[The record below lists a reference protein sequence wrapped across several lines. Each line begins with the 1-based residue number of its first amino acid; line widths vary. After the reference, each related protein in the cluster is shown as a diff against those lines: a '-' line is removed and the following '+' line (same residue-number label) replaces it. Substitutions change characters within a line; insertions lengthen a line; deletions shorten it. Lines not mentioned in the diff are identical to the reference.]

1 MEQNALLNF
10 EIFRQV
16 LDYLP
21 LENLKTIPLVCK
33 LFNFWVKAYV
43 RFRCETLVSPFK
55 SPEMNSIFFDPI
67 ARRVLYQLRD
77 LKYHGWLTDS
87 EYCQYGARLGAVDK
101 SSYYV
106 YGAILPNYPEL
117 LEQAPTYSVVPVSLL
132 TVLGFLCQ
140 EIRTNIEC
148 KDVIRELVLLS
159 ESLQIALVERM
170 PTMTFCLSELFKH
183 KVSLNVMLAIFN
195 SCRVNVVI
203 RDLLETD
210 HFYLR
215 SMALLY
221 ALHPVERNVTFGTR
235 MYLSAACRKIT
246 GLTEDELTS
255 VVFAH
260 CIFGEAGLPG
270 GLFDRTE
277 VGKVNEL
284 VAAFDQTLKLRLE
297 QDANLIKNKGLDAYY
312 TSKGILVHSL

>member
-1 MEQNALLNF
+1 
-10 EIFRQV
+10 
-16 LDYLP
+16 

-43 RFRCETLVSPFK
+43 KLRCEALVSPFK

-67 ARRVLYQLRD
+67 TRRVLYQLRD
-77 LKYHGWLTDS
+77 LKYHGLLTDS
-87 EYCQYGARLGAVDK
+87 EYCQYGARLGAVNK

-117 LEQAPTYSVVPVSLL
+117 LEQAPTYSAVPTSLL
-132 TVLGFLCQ
+132 TVIGLLTHGMRANIDCQ
-140 EIRTNIEC
+140 V
-148 KDVIRELVLLS
+148 VIQELILLS
-159 ESLQIALVERM
+159 ESLQIALVKQM
-170 PTMTFCLSELFKH
+170 PTMTFCMSELFKH
-183 KVSLNVMLAIFN
+183 KVSLNVMLAIFTF
-195 SCRVNVVI
+195 CRINVVI

-221 ALHPVERNVTFGTR
+221 ALHPVERNATFGTR
-235 MYLSAACRKIT
+235 MYLSAACRKTT

-297 QDANLIKNKGLDAYY
+297 QDANLIKEDGLDAYY
-312 TSKGILVHSL
+312 ASKGIFVHSL

>member
-43 RFRCETLVSPFK
+43 RLRCEALVSPFK

-117 LEQAPTYSVVPVSLL
+117 LEQAPTYSAVPTSLL
-132 TVLGFLCQ
+132 TVIGLLTQG
-140 EIRTNIEC
+140 IRANIEC
-148 KDVIRELVLLS
+148 RDVIQELILLS
-159 ESLQIALVERM
+159 ESLQIALVKRM

-183 KVSLNVMLAIFN
+183 KVSLNVMLSIFAF
-195 SCRVNVVI
+195 CHVNAVF
-203 RDLLETD
+203 RDLIETD

-221 ALHPVERNVTFGTR
+221 TLHPVEKHSTFTTR
-235 MYLSAACRKIT
+235 VYLSVIFGKIT
-246 GLTEDELTS
+246 ALTEDELTS

-260 CIFGEAGLPG
+260 CISGNTGVPDGYFTL
-270 GLFDRTE
+270 TE
-277 VGKVNEL
+277 QTKVNEL
-284 VAAFDQTLKLRLE
+284 VATFDPTLKLQLE
-297 QDANLIKNKGLDAYY
+297 QDANLIKEDGLDAYY
-312 TSKGILVHSL
+312 TSKGIFVHSL